1 MKILVFDI
9 WGDYG
14 HFKKYFTTSSPLTY
28 SFPPKT
34 AIYGLLGAI
43 LGFDKNDYLKYFQDR
58 VCKVAVKII
67 NPIKKTRIPINYIDT
82 KVAIDMSKIKN
93 RTQVNLE
100 VLKDCKF
107 RVYVTY
113 KDKSIYDKLKKML
126 SEKKNVYSICL
137 GLSEFLANYR
147 FVGEFKVTR
156 INNNSKIVDIDTFIP
171 FDEDVMIKI
180 QGNRQYLKDTVYNEM
195 DSKRE
200 VAEFVTVLYERTG
213 KPIKCD
219 ISVYYELESGEKIV
233 FL

>member
-126 SEKKNVYSICL
+126 FEKKNVYSICL